1 MIGRSGIARS
11 GADRLLLCDQR
22 FAWRLVGLLSFCQ
35 LVVSRSL
42 VRSCL
47 LARIAACRRLL
58 LSVGSVVFAMMALL
72 LSSFELD
79 SLLLCLLVVVVI
91 VVVAVAVG
99 LVLICSLVVISN
111 LYLLDKLL

>member
-1 MIGRSGIARS
+1 M
-11 GADRLLLCDQR
+11 
-22 FAWRLVGLLSFCQ
+22 
-35 LVVSRSL
+35 SRSL
-42 VRSCL
+42 VLSCR

-58 LSVGSVVFAMMALL
+58 LSVGSVVFGMMALL

-91 VVVAVAVG
+91 VVVAVAVVVVVG